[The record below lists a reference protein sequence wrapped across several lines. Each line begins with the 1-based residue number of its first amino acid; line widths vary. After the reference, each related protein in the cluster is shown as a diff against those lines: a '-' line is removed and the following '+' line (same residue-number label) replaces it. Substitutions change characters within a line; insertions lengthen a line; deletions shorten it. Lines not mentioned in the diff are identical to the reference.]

1 MAGCEAC
8 GVTGVGCVAGT
19 VQRGRVGTRSPLG
32 SQRESRSFGGEGVN
46 YQVSFAVGV
55 MKLVRTLV
63 LLLPSFGFAVGF
75 NSPPYPSS
83 SPPYPGIYPGPL
95 PAYPSGPDLAYPPPS
110 VPSPPVTAC
119 TITAGTYRLDAYDL
133 AKTEHISLRELVFY
147 MHVSNVGM
155 ITMRAKL
162 KPKRGREEQFVVMP
176 YSTSSDLMNVCSG
189 TDFSFFFRG
198 INVYGKTLSGNFAG
212 RMSGG
217 KLVVDGWAERFDAA
231 YNSKVTVNLTGHAFE
246 FVYPYLQ

>member
-1 MAGCEAC
+1 
-8 GVTGVGCVAGT
+8 
-19 VQRGRVGTRSPLG
+19 
-32 SQRESRSFGGEGVN
+32 
-46 YQVSFAVGV
+46 
-55 MKLVRTLV
+55 MKLVRTLA
-63 LLLPSFGFAVGF
+63 LLLPSFGFAAGF
-75 NSPPYPSS
+75 NSPPYPGS
-83 SPPYPGIYPGPL
+83 SPPYPGSSPPYPGLYPPL
-95 PAYPSGPDLAYPPPS
+95 PAYPSGPDLVYPPPS
-110 VPSPPVTAC
+110 VPSTPVTAC
-119 TITAGTYRLDAYDL
+119 TITAGTYRFDAYDL

-217 KLVVDGWAERFDAA
+217 KLVVDGWVERFDAA